1 MFDLLIHGNHQ
12 HKRYQMWFPG
22 QLLLLP
28 YTVLFWEW
36 YELWT
41 VLSGAL
47 APLGWEWW
55 LIKSLLLGLG
65 H

>member
-1 MFDLLIHGNHQ
+1 MATTNTNSTKCGSRD
-12 HKRYQMWFPG
+12 G